1 MKRIILLV
9 SAVLLLTACIPLPA
23 FAAGT
28 ATVSV
33 EAFTVGGG
41 YIVPPTSVAPGCR
54 ASEILLRAL
63 AENGYTAFYGGAPD
77 SAFYL
82 AYVADGDKT
91 GSYNGYRCASAVY
104 PVRQP
109 KHLTFTTAISAPLK
123 AYLNTHAG
131 YFDESDYETNSPG
144 YLGEFVY
151 TDLSGWMYSL
161 NGDYTQKDLS
171 SVYLKAGD
179 TLRLQFTL
187 CLGADVG
194 GAEPALQQAFDAEMG
209 RTPTAATTQPTT
221 KAPPATT
228 KPAPSTTKA
237 PQTTKPAPTTARA
250 PQTTARAAQ
259 TTAAAQT
266 TSAVNAV
273 SEEPSATLPTAATAA
288 PAGTTSPTAAVSSS
302 DATQVYSIPEPST
315 ELYTQTAAYT
325 YATEPAQTGVSENGA
340 AAGGKKAS
348 IKRILVISAA
358 AAVPVTALAVVIIV
372 KKLKET
378 I

>member
-1 MKRIILLV
+1 MKRIIWLISAILLFIF
-9 SAVLLLTACIPLPA
+9 SIPLPS

-41 YIVPPTSVAPGCR
+41 YIVPPTAAAPGER
-54 ASEILLRAL
+54 ASVTLLRVL
-63 AENGYTAFYGGAPD
+63 AECGYTAFYGGAPD

-82 AYVADGDKT
+82 AYIADGDKT
-91 GSYNGYRCASAVY
+91 GSYNGYRCASALY
-104 PVRQP
+104 PVKKPQ
-109 KHLTFTTAISAPLK
+109 KLTLRTEISAPLK
-123 AYLNTHAG
+123 AYLNTHTG
-131 YFDESDYETNSPG
+131 YFDETDYETNSEG

-151 TDLSGWMYSL
+151 TDLSGWMYCL
-161 NGDYTQKDLS
+161 NGDYTQKDLG

-194 GAEPALQQAFDAEMG
+194 GAEPALQKDYDAAMG
-209 RTPTAATTQPTT
+209 KTPTAATTQPTT

-228 KPAPSTTKA
+228 KPTPPTTKA
-237 PQTTKPAPTTARA
+237 PQTTARA
-250 PQTTARAAQ
+250 PQTTTRTAQ

-266 TSAVNAV
+266 TSAVNTV
-273 SEEPSATLPTAATAA
+273 SEEPSATLPAVTTTAPVHTTAA
-288 PAGTTSPTAAVSSS
+288 PTTVSVSGTTR
-302 DATQVYSIPEPST
+302 VYSTAEPST
-315 ELYTQTAAYT
+315 ELYTQTAASAYT
-325 YATEPAQTGVSENGA
+325 AESAQTGVSENGA
-340 AAGGKKAS
+340 AANGKKSS

-358 AAVPVTALAVVIIV
+358 AVVPVAALAVVIIV
-372 KKLKET
+372 KKIKET